1 VDSPALPEIPVIS
14 DFVPGLGTSGW
25 NGIAAPKTTPPEVIE
40 KLNKEINA
48 ILGDAKMKGRIA
60 DFGGT
65 VLSGSPADFGKF
77 MAEEAEKWG
86 KVIKFASIKPESDRS
101 VSADI
106 PQFPFRKPITAAPHR
121 IFSTRDPIGVSQRR
135 TSLWRSA
142 AARSHQAAST
152 VGCHKIPAR
161 RGTRFLRAL
170 NGIRSRT
177 HFAKGDDHARP
188 LLRLDV
194 NGRHCRC

>member
-25 NGIAAPKTTPPEVIE
+25 NGIVAPKTTPPEVIE

-86 KVIKFASIKPESDRS
+86 KVIKFASIKPGVRPKCLRRYSI
-101 VSADI
+101 VSI
-106 PQFPFRKPITAAPHR
+106 PQADHCCTAPY
-121 IFSTRDPIGVSQRR
+121 FFDPQPD
-135 TSLWRSA
+135 WR
-142 AARSHQAAST
+142 
-152 VGCHKIPAR
+152 
-161 RGTRFLRAL
+161 
-170 NGIRSRT
+170 
-177 HFAKGDDHARP
+177 FAKASVRHLPTDIAMAVCCSPFQSSRKHG
-188 LLRLDV
+188 RLP
-194 NGRHCRC
+194 